1 MVCVTCRR
9 ALWSVENAGNCDDLL
24 QTLTAPGLRLD
35 LCRQLCSKND
45 SAALEVELSRLES
58 CCERSLNAVR
68 ELDAGASGCTPD
80 DDSLSEAISCLAGWC
95 EEQTG
100 IEVGLNLER
109 LPESQLSSGERGTF
123 LRIIHE
129 ALRNVHQHATA
140 SRVLIWA
147 DSNGGR

>member
-1 MVCVTCRR
+1 
-9 ALWSVENAGNCDDLL
+9 
-24 QTLTAPGLRLD
+24 
-35 LCRQLCSKND
+35 
-45 SAALEVELSRLES
+45 
-58 CCERSLNAVR
+58 VR

-100 IEVGLNLER
+100 IEVGLKLER
-109 LPESQLSSGERGTF
+109 LPESQLSSGERGTIV
-123 LRIIHE
+123 RIIQE

>member
-45 SAALEVELSRLES
+45 SAALEEELARLET
-58 CCERSLNAVR
+58 CWEQSLNAKR
-68 ELDAGASGCTPD
+68 ELDAVGSGGAPD
-80 DDSLSEAISCLAGWC
+80 DDSLSEAIGYLAGWC
-95 EEQTG
+95 EEQTS
-100 IEVGLNLER
+100 IEVSLKLER
-109 LPESQLSSGERGTF
+109 LPESQLSSGERGT
-123 LRIIHE
+123 LVRIIQE
-129 ALRNVHQHATA
+129 ALRNVRQHATA